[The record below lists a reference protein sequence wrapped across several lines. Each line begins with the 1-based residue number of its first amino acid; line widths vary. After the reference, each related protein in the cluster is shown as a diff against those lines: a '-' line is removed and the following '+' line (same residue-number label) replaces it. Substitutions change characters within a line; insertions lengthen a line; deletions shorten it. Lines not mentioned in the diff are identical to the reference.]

1 MMSYATQHGFLLAVI
16 RAILD
21 LFCLILAYLF
31 VIMIDPYFDGGKR
44 EAFWLYWPYLVT
56 YAVVWCGA
64 AADQRLFV
72 SRRSEALVT
81 LLFSMARAFFT
92 TFLFTAFLL
101 AIFLQDGIDRLFF
114 LFYSLI
120 ALTALLSFRLTIG
133 ISLSKLRR
141 LGFNAQRIIVI
152 GANERTANLVQIFL
166 ANEHFGYHIEGFLES
181 DPERRSILER
191 YGISWLG
198 PIDNLEEI
206 LLKHV
211 TDGVYVSLP
220 VRSHYETIQ
229 SIAHLCEGIGVPVR
243 FIADIFPLRLA
254 TSDFTRLHDIPL
266 LSLTYEPEF
275 QTRFALRKASDLIAA
290 VVLLLFL
297 LPLMLSLAIA
307 IKLESTGP
315 VFCRRKNFLPN
326 GGEFNLL
333 SYRVTKEDIASDAS
347 NVEFVGNDI
356 RHDDVNVKSEEARTK
371 YELTH
376 VGRWIR
382 RNGLEELPQLFNVIQ
397 GNIILSGMDQ
407 RLGTP
412 VQRRARAD
420 NSTDSKQAPMTS

>member
-1 MMSYATQHGFLLAVI
+1 MMSYATKHGFLLAVV

-21 LFCLILAYLF
+21 LFCLILAYLL
-31 VIMIDPYFDGGKR
+31 VILIDPYFEGGKG
-44 EAFWLYWPYLVT
+44 EALRLYWPYLAT

-72 SRRSEALVT
+72 SRRSEALVS
-81 LLFSMARAFFT
+81 LLYSMARAFFT

-101 AIFLQDGIDRLFF
+101 AIFLQSGIDRLFF
-114 LFYSLI
+114 LLYSLF
-120 ALTALLSFRLTIG
+120 ALSALLSFRLTIG

-181 DPERRSILER
+181 DPERRPILER
-191 YGISWLG
+191 YGVPCLG
-198 PIDNLEEI
+198 AVDNLEDI
-206 LLKHV
+206 LLERV

-243 FIADIFPLRLA
+243 FVADIFPLRLA
-254 TSDFTRLHDIPL
+254 TSDFTRLHDIPM

-297 LPLMLSLAIA
+297 LPVMLLLTIA
-307 IKLESTGP
+307 IKLESSGP
-315 VFCRRKNFLPN
+315 VFCRRKNEKSN

-333 SYRVTKEDIASDAS
+333 SYRVTKEVIASTAS
-347 NVEFVGNDI
+347 QEELVGDEIKPGNLNVIPETHAKN
-356 RHDDVNVKSEEARTK
+356 
-371 YELTH
+371 ELTL

-397 GNIILSGMDQ
+397 GHIVLSGMDQ
-407 RLGTP
+407 RLVTP
-412 VQRRARAD
+412 VQRHAHVD
-420 NSTDSKQAPMTS
+420 KSSDSKQTPLTG